1 MDGRIPVLFEMTLR
15 ERGPQAGHTIC
26 CRIVRSENMKWFI
39 GAEHKNFSFI
49 VQMTAIDYS
58 LGVSIDQFGYDVL

>member
-1 MDGRIPVLFEMTLR
+1 MDGRIPILFEMTLR

-39 GAEHKNFSFI
+39 GAEHKMFNFV
-49 VQMTAIDYS
+49 VQATTINCS
-58 LGVSIDQFGYDVL
+58 LGISVDQFRYDEL